1 MKTKAPEL
9 DKDLFRQ
16 TFSKVKASPD
26 TLKEAIKMTEMQSKP
41 KKFILRRLAV
51 AALVLALAV
60 AVAMGAN
67 AATNGEFFKPFITLV
82 TSNEDGSITMEV
94 SGFGE
99 EMPDGGVV
107 YTFSEDVNG
116 GKGVLSYKDKDGN
129 FVEQEVGL
137 SEDAQ
142 KEMGEDFSTI
152 YDVESEARSAAE
164 AD

>member
-67 AATNGEFFKPFITLV
+67 AATNGELFKTVSTFV
-82 TSNEDGSITMEV
+82 TILDDGTEVTWAVNQKGLESTSEDSPICFEFADGNGSHSALIYKDEDGNYTIKEDL
-94 SGFGE
+94 
-99 EMPDGGVV
+99 PDGA
-107 YTFSEDVNG
+107 
-116 GKGVLSYKDKDGN
+116 KGSTY
-129 FVEQEVGL
+129 GL
-137 SEDAQ
+137 
-142 KEMGEDFSTI
+142 T
-152 YDVESEARSAAE
+152 ESIEFEARSAAE